1 MLRASFTG
9 SSYVGVYANVT
20 DDVLLVAP
28 ATDDELVESLTEE
41 LSVPVVETTLGGS
54 STVGSLAAG
63 NENGLVVSE
72 QVTDTEMDRITDAVD
87 VSVARVPGKLNAAG
101 NVILANDSGA
111 VVHPDLPAEAVD
123 VVESTL
129 DVPVETARLAD
140 VQTVGTAAV
149 ATNDGVICHPQATE
163 EQLQTVEEHLDVYA
177 DLGTINYGA
186 PLVGSGLLANANG
199 YVVGEDT
206 TGPEIGRIEDTLG
219 FVE

>member
-1 MLRASFTG
+1 
-9 SSYVGVYANVT
+9 VGVYANVT
-20 DDVLLVAP
+20 DDVLIVAP
-28 ATDDELVESLTEE
+28 ATEDELVESLTEE

-54 STVGSLAAG
+54 STVGSLAVG

-72 QVTDTEMDRITDAVD
+72 QVTDTEIGRITDAVETT
-87 VSVARVPGKLNAAG
+87 VARVPGKLNAAG
-101 NVILANDSGA
+101 NVILANDAGA
-111 VVHPDLPAEAVD
+111 VVHPDLTEEAVE

-129 DVPVETARLAD
+129 DVPVEPARLAD

-186 PLVGSGLLANANG
+186 PLVGSGLLANADG

>member
-1 MLRASFTG
+1 
-9 SSYVGVYANVT
+9 VGVYANVT
-20 DDVLLVAP
+20 DDVLIVAP
-28 ATDDELVESLTEE
+28 ATEDELVESLTEE

-54 STVGSLAAG
+54 STVGSLAVG

-72 QVTDTEMDRITDAVD
+72 QVTDTEIERITDAVETT
-87 VSVARVPGKLNAAG
+87 VARVPGKLNAAG
-101 NVILANDSGA
+101 NVILANDAGA
-111 VVHPDLPAEAVD
+111 VVHPDLTEDAVE

-129 DVPVETARLAD
+129 GVPVESVRLAD

-186 PLVGSGLLANANG
+186 PLVGSGLLANASG